1 MEGTRENQ
9 NPFLLRQHTKPM
21 KTAII
26 KLVAAA
32 LLLACAPLTAAPVLK
47 LRKPNPAT
55 VTVDKPLAIG
65 GDLGPVPPGSAVEF
79 KATMGEPPVAT
90 GKFQPARNPNGAST
104 TFTPE
109 KAGSVTIRA
118 QIVDSN
124 RKLLAEDKITIVV
137 HPAKPEPGAAIGEPA
152 AGTLMTDFSLDTNV
166 MKGAF
171 FEPGEA
177 WAEARVV
184 KEQLPSIRDEILV
197 GTYKVTNPGSFSGVW
212 LKGTRLAPLSDLG
225 KKWKAISIAM
235 RGDAEKGFPR
245 NLKIEVKAKGF
256 GWKVC
261 YLDTIRKQLTEEWQ
275 TFEFPV
281 GKFTNLDVWASDE
294 FEVVFTF
301 ENTVA
306 DKRQGVIYVDD
317 IRLLE
322 K

>member
-1 MEGTRENQ
+1 MN
-9 NPFLLRQHTKPM
+9 
-21 KTAII
+21 TAII
-26 KLVAAA
+26 KLITAA
-32 LLLACAPLTAAPVLK
+32 LLLACATVTAAPVLK

-55 VTVDKPLAIG
+55 ATVDKSLAIG

-79 KATMGEPPVAT
+79 RATMGEPPVAT
-90 GKFQPARNPNGAST
+90 GKLQPARNPNGAST
-104 TFTPE
+104 TFTPD

-118 QIVDSN
+118 EIVDRN
-124 RKLLAEDKITIVV
+124 RKLLAEDKFTILVN
-137 HPAKPEPGAAIGEPA
+137 PAKPEPGVA
-152 AGTLMTDFSLDTNV
+152 AGTLLTDFSVNTNV
-166 MKGAF
+166 MKGGF
-171 FEPGEA
+171 FDQGEA
-177 WAEARVV
+177 WADGKVV
-184 KEQLPSIRDEILV
+184 NEPLPSTHGEVLAAI
-197 GTYKVTNPGSFSGVW
+197 YKVINPGSFSGVW

-235 RGDAEKGFPR
+235 RGDAEKGFPK

-281 GKFTNLDVWASDE
+281 GKFTNLDEWTSDE